1 LRKIALVILDLD
13 GTLYSSTATTLG
25 AVERAVRDLNA
36 RHGLGIERPSGEL
49 VLSGVGLT
57 RKDFAKRVFPSLEG
71 RLNDEMDKLI
81 WHWERALIREGRG
94 SLFPGADEALEE
106 LSSQGYALAI
116 ATNAGRSYMDEI
128 LDGFE
133 LRRYFRDARCAGAE
147 KTADKSELIL
157 GILDS
162 LGTQAARAVMVGDR
176 RSDIDAAKRAGTFSV
191 GCTWG
196 FGSEE
201 ELAGADRV
209 IDRFSDLPGIVE
221 TWV

>member
-1 LRKIALVILDLD
+1 MRKIDLVILDLD

-36 RHGLGIERPSGEL
+36 RHGLGLARPAGEL

-57 RKDFAKRVFPSLEG
+57 RGEFARKVFPSLDP
-71 RLNDEMDKLI
+71 RLHDEIDDLV

-94 SLFPGADEALEE
+94 ALFPGADDALDE
-106 LSSQGYALAI
+106 LSSKGYALAV

-133 LRRYFRDARCAGAE
+133 LRRYLRDARCAGAE
-147 KTADKSELIL
+147 RTADKSGLIL
-157 GILDS
+157 AI
-162 LGTQAARAVMVGDR
+162 LGTLGLSAGRAVMVGDR
-176 RSDIDAAKRAGTFSV
+176 RSDVEAAERAGTLSV

-196 FGSEE
+196 FGTRE

-209 IDRFSDLPGIVE
+209 IDCFSDLPEIVE
-221 TWV
+221 TWA

>member
-1 LRKIALVILDLD
+1 LRKIDLVILDLD

-36 RHGLGIERPSGEL
+36 RHGLALARPAGGL

-57 RKDFAKRVFPSLEG
+57 RGEFARKVFPSLDG
-71 RLNDEMDKLI
+71 RLHTEIDELV
-81 WHWERALIREGRG
+81 WHWERTLIREGRG

-106 LSSQGYALAI
+106 LFSKGYALGI

-128 LDGFE
+128 LDGFD
-133 LRRYFRDARCAGAE
+133 LRRYFRDVRCAGAE
-147 KTADKSELIL
+147 KTADKSGLIL
-157 GILDS
+157 SILS
-162 LGTQAARAVMVGDR
+162 TLRIPAGRAVMVGDR
-176 RSDIDAAKRAGTFSV
+176 CSDIDAAERAGTFSI

-196 FGSEE
+196 FGSKA
-201 ELAGADRV
+201 ELGRADRV

-221 TWV
+221 TWM